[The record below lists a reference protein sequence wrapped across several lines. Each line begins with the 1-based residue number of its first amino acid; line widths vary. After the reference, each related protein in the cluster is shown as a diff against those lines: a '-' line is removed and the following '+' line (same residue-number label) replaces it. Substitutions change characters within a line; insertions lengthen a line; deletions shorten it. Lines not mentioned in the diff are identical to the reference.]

1 MGPLGRRP
9 TKGSGAG
16 SRMKREREER
26 EINQEKIKNK
36 GVLRI

>member
-16 SRMKREREER
+16 SRMKRERGKRNKSR
-26 EINQEKIKNK
+26 EN
-36 GVLRI
+36 